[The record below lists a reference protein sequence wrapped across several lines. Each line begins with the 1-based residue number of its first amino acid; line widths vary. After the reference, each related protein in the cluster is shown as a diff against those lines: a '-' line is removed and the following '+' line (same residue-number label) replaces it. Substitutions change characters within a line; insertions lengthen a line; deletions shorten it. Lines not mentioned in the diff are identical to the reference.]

1 MVGLIEGTGLSG
13 PTIIIVHLHFCATA
27 ARSLVRT
34 KNRLPCRLKIDDG
47 RDPDDA
53 VQDSNERTDM
63 SRGLKAIGSE
73 IGSD

>member
-1 MVGLIEGTGLSG
+1 MVGLIEGTGLTG
-13 PTIIIVHLHFCATA
+13 PTIIIVLLHFCAT

-34 KNRLPCRLKIDDG
+34 KNRRPCRLKIDDG

-53 VQDSNERTDM
+53 VRDSNERTDM